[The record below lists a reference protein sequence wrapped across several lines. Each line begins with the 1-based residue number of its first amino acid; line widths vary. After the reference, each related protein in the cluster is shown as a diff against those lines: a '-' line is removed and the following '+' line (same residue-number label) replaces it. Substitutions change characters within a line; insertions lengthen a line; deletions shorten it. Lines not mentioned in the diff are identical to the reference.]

1 MIISPPFLPDRAG
14 SSEEAWLDAT
24 MAQPASRLASTRAP
38 EGSFPLSLN
47 LGWHNGIH
55 IQAPSSG
62 GAYLPV
68 RAVADGKVVF
78 VHAPTVQNNDVA
90 HPLNYNP
97 FHADTPTAAWTS
109 DGFIVIEHR
118 TEIGAEGNA
127 VTEVVYYSAC
137 MHMASIAN
145 CPRTRAPWAI
155 GDVVY
160 RKEELGAP
168 GQIYG
173 HDGQIHFEICCD
185 EANLRRLTRRGP
197 DWVDPLDPPPPTADG
212 RSDSVFGSV
221 YVYLPAGTTTS
232 TNQPASHLRTVSHAG
247 GGNAT
252 GGQPSP
258 HTLRNPQWVQ
268 ITCEKGVATLT
279 SCDRLGARIGAP
291 RSDSRYD
298 YISGG
303 SASAAVKAAAS
314 QSFEYDLYTVC
325 NDRHGALD
333 VATRAASS
341 PSGWYELLRFG
352 RNLGT
357 DPLPA
362 NAAHWRKIVTP
373 AGEVWADLN
382 APGTFKF
389 SDADFLPVMGWNCF
403 DDDPNADLRC
413 DSLHMKTLIR
423 DPDPMNDRRMDRVE
437 LAKRLGDAGVRE
449 KLRRT
454 ICKFPSEWDRTTV
467 EARYGWLETEDFK
480 ATDDDATGAQKWDR
494 FVKHARAVTFT
505 DLPKPFQEAD
515 WRFHPREFIGLMRK
529 CGWLSEKEFKQLI
542 PLHALRYGS
551 APHSRALG
559 HLWESI
565 ASRNANSLSNPVLRD
580 HRIPLNR
587 MMRKYLVNT
596 PMRQVS
602 FFGNAVQ
609 ETGWLGALDESGG
622 SSYWYTPWHGRGFLQ
637 LTHASNYLAYWAWRG
652 RHLPAALKTALETA
666 QATEQGK
673 PANLRSMTAMQDAN
687 FSGLTVEMQR
697 WRAAL
702 EASRQSP
709 AAEANLAP
717 TDSAGFYWASLK
729 LAQYADGAHVLE
741 RVVVNTVN
749 GQGAKVYYRSPAFW
763 QASAAVNLPASIT
776 NTYHRGLNGFD
787 SRCCAYGYAIAV
799 LTEAYF
805 PDERGLLALAFPE
818 GYSPR
823 SVE

>member
-14 SSEEAWLDAT
+14 SSEEAWLDAA
-24 MAQPASRLASTRAP
+24 MAQPASRLASTHAP
-38 EGSFPLSLN
+38 EGSFPLSLK

-109 DGFIVIEHR
+109 DGFVVIEHR
-118 TEIGAEGNA
+118 TEIGAEGTA

-145 CPRTRAPWAI
+145 CPRTRAPWTI
-155 GDVVY
+155 GDAVY

-173 HDGQIHFEICCD
+173 HDGQVHFEICCD

-221 YVYLPAGTTTS
+221 YVYLPAGTATS
-232 TNQPASHLRTVSHAG
+232 VNQPTSHLRTASHAG
-247 GGNAT
+247 GGNAA

-258 HTLRNPQWVQ
+258 YTLRNPQWVQ

-298 YISGG
+298 YISSG

-389 SDADFLPVMGWNCF
+389 SDADFPPVMGWNCF

-423 DPDPMNDRRMDRVE
+423 DPDPQNDRRMDRVE

-480 ATDDDATGAQKWDR
+480 TTDDDATGAQKWDR

-505 DLPKPFQEAD
+505 GLPKPFLDAD
-515 WRFHPREFIGLMRK
+515 WRFHPSEFVGLMRR
-529 CGWLSEKEFKQLI
+529 CGWRSKRELAQLI
-542 PLHALRYGS
+542 PVNVLRKPGSHRSSAVPAWEAPNLSRAQAMLTTQATDLNLALRKFLIS
-551 APHSRALG
+551 
-559 HLWESI
+559 
-565 ASRNANSLSNPVLRD
+565 
-580 HRIPLNR
+580 
-587 MMRKYLVNT
+587 T
-596 PMRQVS
+596 PIRQAC

-609 ETGWLGALDESGG
+609 ETQWLSDMRESGG
-622 SSYWYTPWHGRGFLQ
+622 RDPTLHAGWYGRGFLQ
-637 LTHASNYLAYWAWRG
+637 LTNPNGNINGGDNNYYKYFKFIGISPAVPPTVLENGWRDQIAFDTRHAAQSSAAYWIWPGKCEPTA
-652 RHLPAALKTALETA
+652 RHPNLPSVGNTNK
-666 QATEQGK
+666 
-673 PANLRSMTAMQDAN
+673 
-687 FSGLTVEMQR
+687 
-697 WRAAL
+697 
-702 EASRQSP
+702 
-709 AAEANLAP
+709 
-717 TDSAGFYWASLK
+717 
-729 LAQYADGAHVLE
+729 YADDAENDLNQ
-741 RVVVNTVN
+741 RNSTPTVRN
-749 GQGAKVYYRSPAFW
+749 GIKTWYYNQSFANC
-763 QASAAVNLPASIT
+763 AAAVNYPAST
-776 NTYHRGLNGFD
+776 GQSPPDMNGLIDRSTAFVN
-787 SRCCAYGYAIAV
+787 ALVV
-799 LTEAYF
+799 LLDVSVFQDAQNQ
-805 PDERGLLALAFPE
+805 PQGIPE
-818 GYSPR
+818 NFVRRTLP
-823 SVE
+823 

>member
-14 SSEEAWLDAT
+14 QSEEAWLDAA
-24 MAQPASRLASTRAP
+24 MAQPASRLASTHAP
-38 EGSFPLSLN
+38 EGSFPLSLK

-55 IQAPSSG
+55 IQAPASG
-62 GAYLPV
+62 DAYLPV
-68 RAVADGKVVF
+68 RAIADGKVVF

-109 DGFIVIEHR
+109 DGFVVIEHR

-145 CPRTRAPWAI
+145 CPRTSAPWTI
-155 GDVVY
+155 GDAIY
-160 RKEELGAP
+160 RKEALGAP

-197 DWVDPLDPPPPTADG
+197 DWADPLDPPPPTADG

-232 TNQPASHLRTVSHAG
+232 VNQPTSHLRTASNTG
-247 GGNAT
+247 GGNAAS
-252 GGQPSP
+252 GQPSP

-268 ITCEKGVATLT
+268 IACEKGVATLT

-333 VATRAASS
+333 AATRAASS

-352 RNLGT
+352 RNLGA
-357 DPLPA
+357 DPLPT

-373 AGEVWADLN
+373 TGEVWADLN

-423 DPDPMNDRRMDRVE
+423 DPDPQNDRRMDRVE
-437 LAKRLGDAGVRE
+437 LARRLGDAGVRE

-480 ATDDDATGAQKWDR
+480 TTDDDATGAQKWDR
-494 FVKHARAVTFT
+494 FVKHARAITFT
-505 DLPKPFQEAD
+505 GLPKTFLDAD
-515 WRFHPREFIGLMRK
+515 WRFHPREFVGLMRR
-529 CGWLSEKEFKQLI
+529 CGWRSKRELAQLI
-542 PLHALRYGS
+542 PVNILRKPGSHRSSAVPAWEAPNLARAQAMLATHATDLNLALRKFLIS
-551 APHSRALG
+551 
-559 HLWESI
+559 
-565 ASRNANSLSNPVLRD
+565 
-580 HRIPLNR
+580 
-587 MMRKYLVNT
+587 T
-596 PMRQVS
+596 PIRQAC

-609 ETGWLGALDESGG
+609 ETQWLSDMRESSGRDPTLHAGW
-622 SSYWYTPWHGRGFLQ
+622 YGRGFLQ
-637 LTHASNYLAYWAWRG
+637 LTNPNGNINGGDNNYYKYFKFIGRLPAVPPTVLENGWRDQIASSSRHAAQSSAAYWIWPGKCEPTA
-652 RHLPAALKTALETA
+652 RHPNLPSVGNTNK
-666 QATEQGK
+666 
-673 PANLRSMTAMQDAN
+673 
-687 FSGLTVEMQR
+687 
-697 WRAAL
+697 
-702 EASRQSP
+702 
-709 AAEANLAP
+709 
-717 TDSAGFYWASLK
+717 
-729 LAQYADGAHVLE
+729 YADGAENDLNQ
-741 RVVVNTVN
+741 RNSTPTVRN
-749 GQGAKVYYRSPAFW
+749 GVKTWYYNQSFTNCA
-763 QASAAVNLPASIT
+763 AAVNYPAST
-776 NTYHRGLNGFD
+776 GQSPPNMNGLVDRSTAFIN
-787 SRCCAYGYAIAV
+787 ALVV
-799 LTEAYF
+799 LLDVSVF
-805 PDERGLLALAFPE
+805 QDVQSQPQKIPE
-818 GYSPR
+818 NFVRRTLP
-823 SVE
+823 